1 MIDPFFS
8 ETDETGCRTD
18 TQGEMIMS
26 KYRIGRRRAGA
37 VRDALEFWKEEGMLT
52 REQHDALRDS
62 IEVEFDW
69 ARLAFHATWIAAV
82 CMFTGMVALLASD
95 IIVALLENAPAAL
108 RALGS
113 FVAAGLLVFFGFRL
127 RLREHPHIKTYGVLL
142 FLGCVF
148 ISLGF
153 SQVAVALDLNDA
165 SVHLIFLPACMIYGL
180 IGWYG
185 RSGLSW
191 LFALMAFSSWLGVRT
206 GYSWG
211 GYWLMDSQP
220 LQSMVYGALLTGLS
234 LLPYS
239 AELLK
244 SREIHG
250 VTQVWGLLALF
261 IPLWILSIW
270 GAGEHKAQA
279 GELIAWSL
287 IMAAAGA
294 GALLGGLRLESGRL
308 VGFGLTFLGIE
319 LYTKYFEY
327 CWDHLNQGLFF
338 MILGGSLIL
347 MVKLIQKYRIENR
360 NATLPEEA
368 A

>member
-1 MIDPFFS
+1 M
-8 ETDETGCRTD
+8 
-18 TQGEMIMS
+18 
-26 KYRIGRRRAGA
+26 
-37 VRDALEFWKEEGMLT
+37 
-52 REQHDALRDS
+52 
-62 IEVEFDW
+62 
-69 ARLAFHATWIAAV
+69 
-82 CMFTGMVALLASD
+82 
-95 IIVALLENAPAAL
+95 
-108 RALGS
+108 
-113 FVAAGLLVFFGFRL
+113 
-127 RLREHPHIKTYGVLL
+127 L

-191 LFALMAFSSWLGVRT
+191 LFALMVFSFWLGVRT